1 MFFAPKWAIFLV
13 KKGTKIIF
21 QPKFCFRSR
30 LKTYQKVSIFI
41 NLPTKSK
48 RKTMKSDFLVIGSG
62 AAGLSF
68 ALKAAR
74 HGHVTLVTK
83 GELNECNTNYA
94 QGGICSVTYKPDTFE
109 KHIQDTLVCGAGKC
123 DFQAVDLVVRH
134 APEAAKDLVNWGVQF
149 DKTEDGRFDLHRE
162 GGHSEH
168 RILHHSDLTGAEIER
183 ALIVEVKNNP
193 NITVL
198 EHHFAI
204 DLLTQHHLGEI
215 VTRHTRGLACF
226 GAYILNT
233 DSGEIFTILSK
244 FTVVA
249 AGGCGNIYQTTTN
262 PIVATGDGI
271 AMCHRAK
278 ALTKNMQYIQFHPT
292 ALYHPGERPSFL
304 ITEAMRGYGAVL
316 KLQNGKEFM
325 QKYHPMKS
333 LAPRD
338 VVARSIDHELK
349 IRGDEFVYLDVR
361 HMPAEET
368 KHHFPNIYEKCLSIG
383 IDITKDMIPVCP
395 AAHYCCGGVTVDL
408 NGESSI
414 RRLYVLGES
423 SCTGLHGANRLASNS
438 LSEAFVYSD
447 IAAAHAAQSLHK
459 VDFQD
464 GIPDWD
470 FEGTA
475 DAEEM
480 VLIMQDR
487 KELQAIMSNYVG
499 IVRSNI
505 RLDRAFKRLAVI
517 WQETEELYSK
527 IKPCRELCELRNM
540 ITVAYLTIRQAREC
554 KESVGL
560 HYTID
565 YPPVNKIM

>member
-1 MFFAPKWAIFLV
+1 M
-13 KKGTKIIF
+13 
-21 QPKFCFRSR
+21 
-30 LKTYQKVSIFI
+30 KT
-41 NLPTKSK
+41 
-48 RKTMKSDFLVIGSG
+48 DFLVIGSG
-62 AAGLSF
+62 SAGLSF
-68 ALKAAR
+68 ALKAAA
-74 HGHVTLVTK
+74 HGHVIVVTK
-83 GELNECNTNYA
+83 GELVECNTNYA
-94 QGGICSVTYKPDTFE
+94 QGGICSVTYEPDTFE
-109 KHIQDTLVCGAGKC
+109 KHIEDTLVCGAGRC
-123 DFQAVDLVVRH
+123 DREAVELVVRN
-134 APEAAKDLVNWGVQF
+134 APEAASDLIGWGVQF
-149 DKTEDGRFDLHRE
+149 DKREDGRFDLHRE

-183 ALIVEVKNNP
+183 ALIERVREHK

-226 GAYILNT
+226 GAYVLNT
-233 DSGEIFTILSK
+233 DTDEILTVLAK

-249 AGGCGNIYQTTTN
+249 AGGCGNLYNTTTN
-262 PIVATGDGI
+262 PVVATGDGI

-292 ALYHPGERPSFL
+292 SLYNPGERPSFL
-304 ITEAMRGYGAVL
+304 ITEAMRGYGGIL
-316 KLQNGKEFM
+316 RLQNGQEFM
-325 QKYHPMKS
+325 DKYHPMRS

-349 IRGDEFVYLDVR
+349 IRGEEFVYLDVT
-361 HMPAEET
+361 HMPAEQT
-368 KHHFPNIYEKCLSIG
+368 RQHFPNIYEKCRSIG

-438 LSEAFVYSD
+438 LTEAVVYPER
-447 IAAAHAAQSLHK
+447 AVRHALKSLNK
-459 VDFQD
+459 VEWQE

-475 DAEEM
+475 EAEEM
-480 VLIMQDR
+480 VLVLQNR
-487 KELQAIMSNYVG
+487 KELQNIMSNYVG
-499 IVRSNI
+499 IVRSNL
-505 RLDRAFKRLAVI
+505 RLERAMKRLTII
-517 WQETEELYSK
+517 WQETEGLYNRT
-527 IKPCRELCELRNM
+527 KPCRELCELRNM
-540 ITVAYLTIRQAREC
+540 IAVAYLTIKQAREC
-554 KESVGL
+554 HESVGL

-565 YPPVNKIM
+565 YPPKNN

>member
-1 MFFAPKWAIFLV
+1 
-13 KKGTKIIF
+13 
-21 QPKFCFRSR
+21 
-30 LKTYQKVSIFI
+30 
-41 NLPTKSK
+41 
-48 RKTMKSDFLVIGSG
+48 MKSDFLVIGSG
-62 AAGLSF
+62 SAGLSF
-68 ALKAAR
+68 ALKASKL
-74 HGHVTLVTK
+74 GHVVLVTK

-94 QGGICSVTYKPDTFE
+94 QGGICSVTYLPDTFE
-109 KHIQDTLVCGAGKC
+109 KHIEDTLICGAGKC
-123 DFQAVDLVVRH
+123 DREAVELVVRR
-134 APEAAKDLVNWGVQF
+134 APEAATDLVAWGVNF
-149 DKTEDGRFDLHRE
+149 DKTEDGKFDLHRE

-168 RILHHSDLTGAEIER
+168 RILHHADLTGAEIER
-183 ALIVEVKNNP
+183 ALIEEVKANS
-193 NITVL
+193 NITIL
-198 EHHFAI
+198 NHHFAI

-226 GAYILNT
+226 GAYVLNT
-233 DSGEIFTILSK
+233 ETNEIITILSK

-249 AGGCGNIYQTTTN
+249 AGGCGNLYNTTTN
-262 PIVATGDGI
+262 PTVATGDGI

-278 ALTKNMQYIQFHPT
+278 AKTKNMQYIQFHPT

-316 KLQNGKEFM
+316 KLRNGEEFM

-349 IRGDEFVYLDVR
+349 IRGEEYVYLDVR
-361 HMPAEET
+361 HMPAEQT
-368 KHHFPNIYEKCLSIG
+368 KHHFPNIYEKCKSIG

-395 AAHYCCGGVTVDL
+395 AAHYCCGGVVVDK

-414 RRLYVLGES
+414 KRLYVLGES

-438 LSEAFVYSD
+438 LTEAFVYSD
-447 IAAAHAAQSLHK
+447 QAVKHISTHFSK
-459 VDFQD
+459 VDWQE

-475 DAEEM
+475 AAEEM
-480 VLIMQDR
+480 VLVLQDR
-487 KELQAIMSNYVG
+487 MELQSIMSNYVG
-499 IVRSNI
+499 IVRSNL
-505 RLDRAFKRLAVI
+505 RLDRALKRLAVI
-517 WQETEELYSK
+517 WQETEELYNRT
-527 IKPCRELCELRNM
+527 KPCQEICELRNM
-540 ITVAYLTIRQAREC
+540 IAVAYLTIKQAKEC

-565 YPPVNKIM
+565 YPPVK